1 MLNKLLA
8 LRLSGVMQSW
18 GYNSEYT
25 YRNSG
30 LFPTKSAVLGLC
42 CAAKGLSRGSQ
53 EEREFLKTVADCP
66 MTAIALPR
74 TQTAGEKSWLINVRR
89 IDDFHTVQG
98 ALNAKGDQQVVKI
111 DGKQQVLANGK
122 KVLQCDVTYRQ
133 YLCDADFLVLLE
145 VDMDIADNLK
155 KKLSDPD
162 WGVWLGRKSCI
173 PSAPIFAGVFSSLDE
188 ISSNLLEGKS
198 LSCFTCQQ
206 EVNSWEQGTDTL
218 MDKPIDYAI
227 DKRGREQRRVK
238 ICEAKGGLI
247 GKTDK

>member
-18 GYNSEYT
+18 GFNSEHT

-30 LFPTKSAVLGLC
+30 LFPTKSAVIGLC
-42 CAAKGLSRGSQ
+42 CAAKGLSRGSDD
-53 EEREFLKTVADCP
+53 EREFLEAVADCS

-74 TQTAGEKSWLINVRR
+74 TRTAGEKTWSINVRR
-89 IDDFHTVQG
+89 VEDFHTVQG
-98 ALNAKGDQQVVKI
+98 ALNAKGEQQVVKI
-111 DGKQQVLANGK
+111 DGKQQVLANGE

-133 YLCDADFLVLLE
+133 YLCDADFIVLLE
-145 VDMDIADNLK
+145 VDAIVANDLG

-173 PSAPIFAGVFSSLDE
+173 PSAPIFAGVFSSMDE
-188 ISSNLLEGKS
+188 VCSDLLEGKA
-198 LSCFTCQQ
+198 LKCVTHQK
-206 EVNSWEQGTDTL
+206 EVTSFELGSDTL

-227 DKRGREQRRVK
+227 DRRERSQRRVK
-238 ICEAKGGLI
+238 IYEAEKW
-247 GKTDK
+247 

>member
-1 MLNKLLA
+1 MSHRKILA

-18 GYNSEYT
+18 GYNSEYS

-66 MTAIALPR
+66 VTAIALPR
-74 TQTAGEKSWLINVRR
+74 TQTAGEKSWSINVRR
-89 IDDFHTVQG
+89 IDDFHTVEKTKTAAG
-98 ALNAKGDQQVVKI
+98 KSNPNAVM
-111 DGKQQVLANGK
+111 
-122 KVLQCDVTYRQ
+122 TYRQ
-133 YLCDADFLVLLE
+133 YLCDADFFVLLE
-145 VDMDIADNLK
+145 VDTDIADNLK
-155 KKLSDPD
+155 EKLSDPD
-162 WGVWLGRKSCI
+162 WGIWLGRKSCI
-173 PSAPIFAGVFSSLDE
+173 PSAPVYAGVFSNLDE
-188 ISSNLLEGKS
+188 VSSNLLDGKS

-227 DKRGREQRRVK
+227 DKREREQRRVR
-238 ICEAKGGLI
+238 ICEAR
-247 GKTDK
+247 

>member
-1 MLNKLLA
+1 MLNKLVA

-42 CAAKGLSRGSQ
+42 CAAKGLNRGSQ
-53 EEREFLKTVADCP
+53 EEREFLKTIVDCS

-74 TQTAGEKSWLINVRR
+74 TRTAGEKSWPINVRR
-89 IDDFHTVQG
+89 IDDFHTVEKTKTAAG
-98 ALNAKGDQQVVKI
+98 KLNLNA
-111 DGKQQVLANGK
+111 VL
-122 KVLQCDVTYRQ
+122 TYRQ

-145 VDMDIADNLK
+145 VDTDIANDLK
-155 KKLSDPD
+155 NKLSNPD
-162 WGVWLGRKSCI
+162 WGIWLGRKSCI
-173 PSAPIFAGVFSSLDE
+173 PSAPVFAGVFSSLDE
-188 ISSNLLEGKS
+188 VSNNLLAGKS

-206 EVNSWEQGTDTL
+206 EVDSWEQGTDTL

-227 DKRGREQRRVK
+227 DKRERNQRRVK
-238 ICEAKGGLI
+238 ICEAKR
-247 GKTDK
+247 

>member
-1 MLNKLLA
+1 MSNKKILA

-42 CAAKGLSRGSQ
+42 CAAKGLGRGSQ
-53 EEREFLKTVADCP
+53 EEREFLETIVECS

-74 TQTAGEKSWLINVRR
+74 TQTAGETSWSINVRR
-89 IDDFHTVQG
+89 IDDFHTVEKTKTAAG
-98 ALNAKGDQQVVKI
+98 KSNPNAVMI
-111 DGKQQVLANGK
+111 
-122 KVLQCDVTYRQ
+122 YRQ

-145 VDMDIADNLK
+145 VDTDIADNLK
-155 KKLSDPD
+155 EKLSDPD
-162 WGVWLGRKSCI
+162 WGIWLGRKNCI
-173 PSAPIFAGVFSSLDE
+173 PSAPVFAGVFSNLDE
-188 ISSNLLEGKS
+188 VSSNLLEGKS
-198 LSCFTCQQ
+198 LSCFTYQQ

-227 DKRGREQRRVK
+227 DKRKRNQRRVK
-238 ICEAKGGLI
+238 ICEAER
-247 GKTDK
+247 

>member
-1 MLNKLLA
+1 MSHRKILA
-8 LRLSGVMQSW
+8 LRLSGVAQSW

-74 TQTAGEKSWLINVRR
+74 TQTAGEKSWSINVRR
-89 IDDFHTVQG
+89 IEDFHTVEKTKT
-98 ALNAKGDQQVVKI
+98 AA
-111 DGKQQVLANGK
+111 GKSNPHAVM
-122 KVLQCDVTYRQ
+122 TYRQ

-145 VDMDIADNLK
+145 VDNGIADNLK
-155 KKLSDPD
+155 EKLSDPD
-162 WGVWLGRKSCI
+162 WGIWLGRKSCI
-173 PSAPIFAGVFSSLDE
+173 PSAPVFAGVFSNLDE

-227 DKRGREQRRVK
+227 DKRERGLRRVK
-238 ICEAKGGLI
+238 ICEAKR
-247 GKTDK
+247 

>member
-8 LRLSGVMQSW
+8 LRLNGVLQSW

-42 CAAKGLSRGSQ
+42 CAAKGLNRGSQ
-53 EEREFLKTVADCP
+53 EEQKFLETIADCP

-74 TQTAGEKSWLINVRR
+74 TQTAGEKSWSINVRR
-89 IDDFHTVQG
+89 IDDFHTVEKTKTAAG
-98 ALNAKGDQQVVKI
+98 KSNPNAVM
-111 DGKQQVLANGK
+111 
-122 KVLQCDVTYRQ
+122 TYRQ

-145 VDMDIADNLK
+145 VDTDIADNLK
-155 KKLSDPD
+155 EKLSDPD
-162 WGVWLGRKSCI
+162 WGIWLGRKSCI
-173 PSAPIFAGVFSSLDE
+173 PSAPVFAGVFSNLDE
-188 ISSNLLEGKS
+188 VSSNLLEGKS
-198 LSCFTCQQ
+198 LSCFTCQH

-227 DKRGREQRRVK
+227 DKRKRNQRRVR
-238 ICEAKGGLI
+238 IYEAER
-247 GKTDK
+247 